1 MASIS
6 SLSSSSTSSTSSLF
20 GNSNVISGLAS
31 GMDTESMI
39 ENAVSGIKEKI
50 SGLNKD
56 RTMLEWEQSAY
67 QSIIDKLANFADKY
81 APYYTYS
88 SSSSSNLL
96 SEAFFDNATKVSS
109 TGTYKDLVSATGKSN
124 SEIKILAATMAT
136 RATLKGAQIG
146 ASASTTLKAQLG
158 DTVTWLQKKDADGNL
173 VNSSGKIVDANG
185 YLADKDGNLMDANGN
200 YIVDAASG
208 QKVNSANLDQS
219 KTYKMVDSDG
229 KDVEGKDNLKWD
241 GSGKFTRTTTDD
253 SGKENTETV
262 VEKSSIVEYTTL
274 KFTLTGSDQSE
285 TTIDVDITSGMTMS
299 QIASTISSKTGLEA
313 SFSEATGAFLIKSK
327 DTGEG
332 TFSVSGDAAS
342 ALFGATSV
350 TAGTK
355 SKVVMDVNG
364 YSVTKEL
371 NSNQIEVDG
380 MTINIKGA
388 FGDVNQVSEADAVT
402 FSSSVNS
409 DKIVD
414 TIKSMVDDFNE
425 MANEIRTAYA
435 TQPLKDSDNKRYEPL
450 TEEEA
455 ADMSES
461 AIAKYETKAKTGI
474 LFADSNLSALYDEL
488 RSAAN
493 ALGGAGIGLTAE
505 YKDGKTTLVLDEEKL
520 RSTLEADPDK
530 VKDAFTKTQDANDK
544 YNAKGW
550 GGMTSLKETLHK
562 YASTSGALSSQGI
575 LVQLAGTEKSTMA
588 TAQNTYK
595 SKLADIDELIARWQ
609 EKLSDKVDYYQKQ
622 YTNLEKLISQMNSQS
637 SSLSGMM
644 GY

>member
-96 SEAFFDNATKVSS
+96 SEAFFTSATKVS
-109 TGTYKDLVSATGKSN
+109 TVGANKDLVSATGKSS
-124 SEIKILAATMAT
+124 SEIKILAAQQAT
-136 RATLKGAQIG
+136 KATLRGTQIG
-146 ASASTTLKAQLG
+146 ASSSTTLNQLG
-158 DTVTWLQKKDADGNL
+158 AVTWSQKKDTDGNL
-173 VNSSGKIVDANG
+173 VNSSGKIVDTNG
-185 YLADKDGNLMDANGN
+185 YLADKDGNLMDADGN
-200 YIVDAASG
+200 YIVDAAG
-208 QKVNSANLDQS
+208 NKVTSANLDTG
-219 KTYKMVDSDG
+219 KTYKLVDSTG
-229 KDVEGKDNLKWD
+229 TDVEGKDNLKWD
-241 GSGKFTRTTTDD
+241 GTGKFTRTTTDD
-253 SGKENTETV
+253 NGDTNTETI
-262 VEKSSIVEYTTL
+262 VEKSAVVNYTTL
-274 KFTLTGSDQSE
+274 TFSVWGSDPASK
-285 TTIDVDITSGMTMS
+285 TDIAIDITSDMTMS

-313 SFSEATGAFLIKSK
+313 SFSESTGAFLIKSK

-332 TFSVSGDAAS
+332 SFSVSGDAATE
-342 ALFGATSV
+342 LFGTTSA

-355 SKVVMDVNG
+355 STVVMNVNG
-364 YSVTKEL
+364 YEVTKQWDG
-371 NSNQIEVDG
+371 NQIEVDG

-388 FGDVNQVSEADAVT
+388 FGDVSAPNEADAVT
-402 FSSSVNS
+402 FSSAMNT

-414 TIKSMVDDFNE
+414 TIKSMVEDFNE

-505 YKDGKTTLVLDEEKL
+505 YKDGKTTLALDEEKL
-520 RSTLEADPDK
+520 RSVLEADPDK
-530 VKDAFTKTQDANDK
+530 VIDAFTKEKDANDT

-550 GGMTSLKETLHK
+550 GGMTSLKQTLHK
-562 YASTSGALSSQGI
+562 YANTSGALSSQGI
-575 LVQLAGTEKSTMA
+575 LVQLAGTDKSTLA

-595 SKLADIDELIARWQ
+595 TKLADLDETISRWQ
-609 EKLSDKVDYYQKQ
+609 TKLSNKIDYYQKQ
-622 YTNLEKLISQMNSQS
+622 FTNLEKLISQMNSQS